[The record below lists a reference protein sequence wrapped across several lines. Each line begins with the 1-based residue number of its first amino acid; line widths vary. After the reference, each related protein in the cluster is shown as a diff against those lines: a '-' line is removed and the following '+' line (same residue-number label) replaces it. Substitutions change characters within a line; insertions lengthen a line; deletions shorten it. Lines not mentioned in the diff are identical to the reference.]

1 MRITWLAPEVLVTHE
16 LVQSADEG
24 RDVADLAARWS
35 AARAAGPAGAA
46 GAAGPAGPAGPG
58 PAAQPGAVRAEAEAE
73 AILAELASRAPAD
86 RAAEPAEL
94 AAIRALRPA
103 AIAVPPVRLTRAEYA
118 DRLHGAWLGRAAG
131 CLLGKPVEKVPRE
144 GIRALLKGTG
154 RWPLRAYFTEVGLAP
169 EVAAAHPWNTRSRA
183 TSLAEHIVEM
193 PEDDDLNYPL
203 LNLDV
208 LERHGPAF
216 TTDDVAQTWLQ
227 ALPVLTTFTAERV
240 AYRNLLELREPPET
254 ATHRNPYR
262 EWIGAQIRGD
272 VFGWTRPGRPEEAAA
287 LAWRDA
293 RLSHTANGLYG
304 EMFVAAL
311 LAAVPACPGDL
322 PGALAVALTQIPAAS
337 RYAVAVRR
345 AMDVAATEHDWER
358 VVDVLAAEHGRHHWV
373 HVLNNAALVV
383 AALVHGR
390 GDFVRSIC
398 AVVMGG
404 WDTDSNGATVG
415 SVLGLACGARQLPPA
430 WTGPLHNRLRSSVK
444 GFDGIGFDALAARTL
459 AQVPADLLA

>member
-35 AARAAGPAGAA
+35 AADPAGAA
-46 GAAGPAGPAGPG
+46 
-58 PAAQPGAVRAEAEAE
+58 RAEAE
-73 AILAELASRAPAD
+73 AILAELAARPAAD
-86 RAAEPAEL
+86 PAAEPSEL
-94 AAIRALRPA
+94 AAIRALRPNP
-103 AIAVPPVRLTRAEYA
+103 VPLPSARTTRAAYG
-118 DRLHGAWLGRAAG
+118 DRLHGAWLGRAVG

-144 GIRALLKGTG
+144 GIRALLESTG
-154 RWPLRAYFTEVGLAP
+154 RWPLRAYFTAVGLAP

-183 TSLAEHIVEM
+183 TSLAEHITEM

-208 LERHGPAF
+208 LERHGADF
-216 TTDDVAQTWLQ
+216 STDDIAQTWLQ
-227 ALPVLTTFTAERV
+227 TLPVLTTFTAERV
-240 AYRNLLELREPPET
+240 AYRNLLDLREPPET

-272 VFGWTRPGRPEEAAA
+272 VFGWTRPGRPQEAAE

-293 RLSHTANGLYG
+293 RLSHTANGVYG

-311 LAAVPACPGDL
+311 LAAVPACADL
-322 PGALAVALTQIPAAS
+322 PGAVSAALAQIPAAS
-337 RYAVAVRR
+337 RYAAAVRR
-345 AMDVAATEHDWER
+345 AADVAAAEPDWER

-383 AALVHGR
+383 AALVHGG
-390 GDFVRSIC
+390 GDFERSVC

-415 SVLGLACGARQLPPA
+415 SVLGLAVGARALPEA
-430 WTGPLHNRLRSSVK
+430 WVTPLRNRLRSSLK
-444 GFDGIGFDALAARTL
+444 GFDGSGFDTLAARTL
-459 AQVPADLLA
+459 AQVPAGLLA